1 MKKVTESIIQISCEV
16 MLFVKK
22 MVKVISLTLTLTLTE
37 VDNKI

>member
-22 MVKVISLTLTLTLTE
+22 MVKFISLTLALTLTE

>member
-22 MVKVISLTLTLTLTE
+22 MVKFISLTLTLTLTE